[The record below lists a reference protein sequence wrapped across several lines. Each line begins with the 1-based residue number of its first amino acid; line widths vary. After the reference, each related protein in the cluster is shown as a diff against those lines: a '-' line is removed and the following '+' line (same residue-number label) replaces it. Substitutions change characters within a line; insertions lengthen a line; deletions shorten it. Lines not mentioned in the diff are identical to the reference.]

1 MLGYVILSNFGTML
15 KPSHN
20 EPTYMGKPS
29 HTPVPSEVFGMHF
42 FLDGNDDFCSAA
54 SFVKGD
60 AYDINTVGYVGEWD
74 DWSGVDFHILFTI
87 HHLCILKQ
95 QQEAKVTNH

>member
-1 MLGYVILSNFGTML
+1 MMLGYVILSNFGTML
-15 KPSHN
+15 KPSH
-20 EPTYMGKPS
+20 K
-29 HTPVPSEVFGMHF
+29 PVPSEVFGMHF

-74 DWSGVDFHILFTI
+74 DWSDVDFHAPVSYT
-87 HHLCILKQ
+87 HLTLPTK
-95 QQEAKVTNH
+95 A

>member
-1 MLGYVILSNFGTML
+1 ML
-15 KPSHN
+15 KPSH
-20 EPTYMGKPS
+20 EPVPSYMGKPS

-74 DWSGVDFHILFTI
+74 DWSGVDFHALFAI
-87 HHLCILKQ
+87 HHLCILKK
-95 QQEAKVTNH
+95 AMVTKH

>member
-15 KPSHN
+15 KPSHD
-20 EPTYMGKPS
+20 
-29 HTPVPSEVFGMHF
+29 PVVSEVFGSHF
-42 FLDGNDDFCSAA
+42 FLDDNDDFCSAA
-54 SFVKGD
+54 SYIKGD
-60 AYDINTVGYVGEWD
+60 AYDPLSVGYVGEWD
-74 DWSGVDFHILFTI
+74 DWSDVDFHILFTI